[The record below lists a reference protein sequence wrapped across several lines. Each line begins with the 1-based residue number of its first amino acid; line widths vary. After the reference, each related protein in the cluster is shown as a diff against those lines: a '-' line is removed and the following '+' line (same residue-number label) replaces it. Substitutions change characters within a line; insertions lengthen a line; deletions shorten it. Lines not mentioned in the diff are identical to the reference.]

1 MRSDAYITVT
11 CDGCGDEIQIQ
22 LTTTARGYDERGV
35 SGELEIAGWVSAG
48 NADYCEEC
56 AAERDAD
63 DTDDER
69 SDNVEE
75 S

>member
-22 LTTTARGYDERGV
+22 LTATARGYDERGV
-35 SGELEIAGWVSAG
+35 NGELEIAGWTTVDG
-48 NADYCEEC
+48 NDYCEEC
-56 AAERDAD
+56 A
-63 DTDDER
+63 TDKR
-69 SDNVEE
+69 SEHVEK